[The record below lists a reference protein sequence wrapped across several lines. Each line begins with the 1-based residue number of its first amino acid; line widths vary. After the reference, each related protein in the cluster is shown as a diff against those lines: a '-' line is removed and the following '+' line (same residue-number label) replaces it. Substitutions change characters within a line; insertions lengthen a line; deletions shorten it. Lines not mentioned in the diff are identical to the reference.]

1 LGKDEDSAPG
11 FGHLTPALR
20 NLTDSRGW
28 TPTPIQAASHSD
40 LQQGHDML
48 LVAPTGSGKT
58 EAVALPLLSN
68 AVEQDW
74 TPLCILYITPLR
86 ALNRDVERR
95 LSELGNAA
103 GLRTDVRHGDTPQSA
118 RTRQSRNP
126 PHLLV
131 TTPETCQLLLLGSRL
146 REGLANLQAVIIDEV
161 HDLAASERG
170 SQLLVALER
179 IDELCGRRVQRIGLS
194 ATVGNPDEMALWL
207 SPTARAC
214 VAAAPRPIDLE
225 VVTEP
230 TTAEDRALSLELRV
244 KPRGLAALRRL
255 TAKVRETAP
264 CLIFVNSR
272 NAAETVS
279 QRIATLDED
288 LRIGVHHGS
297 LAADTRREMEEALQ
311 AGDLHGLVCTSS
323 LELGIDVGSIKQV
336 HQLRSPRAV
345 DRMLQR
351 VGRAEH
357 VLGGTSRGMLL
368 CWETDDVSEAAV
380 IARRAM
386 NTELEPVEW
395 RTMPR
400 SVAANQLVLTALA
413 ERIVPLNAA
422 AELLQRVRL
431 FDELDDRE
439 VMDILQILS
448 DRYLLKLIEK
458 PTESDPLKWPP
469 VLWEQ
474 IGVGTPALPEK
485 RPKLEELE
493 LASKAEK
500 KRWSGALKAGLP
512 EHLKAGWFSPGG
524 RARTYMIEHLSM
536 IADETR
542 YSVRDAVTRRIIG
555 NLDETF
561 VLSLDNAG
569 GSEDGAPGRFVMA
582 GRTWVVVEADP
593 DRSELLVAPVTEQG
607 SAPEWMGE
615 LPPVP
620 AGVAREVGGLR
631 LAIARENEWFLPPA
645 DETQFDLVTEAWLA
659 KLPPPLEV
667 ADYPLSDTSLGTLT
681 ESIASHLEATG
692 SIPHSRLLTIEDRRE
707 AVILNCCHG
716 SKINSA
722 LAHFLQAMASTTD
735 GKVGMVVIDPYR
747 ISFSVPG
754 LTPESMVRWLQETPP
769 EALDSIMRMTIPNG
783 RQLRARLVH
792 VCKTFGVLNR
802 GIDPRKVNLNGIINR
817 YRGTPLL
824 DEALDKLFHERM
836 DVDGAADLLRVIQ
849 AGAVTI
855 EHTASGPLGIS
866 PRSERDLLLPNWSD
880 EEVRVRLEERLMNER
895 AVLICLAC
903 GSRMRT
909 RVAMYGAKHTTCECG
924 GRMLAAAREGLE
936 ERLSEWVK
944 SEEGPTRVRMER
956 NAQIVQQRGI
966 EALICLMARGVGE
979 DTATR
984 ILRRVPR
991 NHREVLLRTIHDAEL
1006 TYARTRRYWG

>member
-1 LGKDEDSAPG
+1 MDLGAFDE
-11 FGHLTPALR
+11 LTPGLKR
-20 NLTDSRGW
+20 LTNSRGW
-28 TPTPIQAASHSD
+28 TPTPIQEASHAD
-40 LQQGHDML
+40 LLAGNDML

-68 AVEQDW
+68 AVEQYW
-74 TPLCILYITPLR
+74 SPLAILYVTPLR

-95 LSELGNAA
+95 LAELGAA
-103 GLRTDVRHGDTPQSA
+103 AELRTDVRHGDTPQSA

-131 TTPETCQLLLLGSRL
+131 TTPETCQLLLMGSRL
-146 REGLANLQAVIIDEV
+146 RQGLANLRAVVIDEV

-194 ATVGNPDEMALWL
+194 ATVGNPDEMARWL

-214 VAAAPRPIDLE
+214 VAASPRPIDLE

-297 LAADTRREMEEALQ
+297 LAAETRQEMEAALQ
-311 AGDLHGLVCTSS
+311 AGELHGLVCTSS

-357 VLGGTSRGMLL
+357 TLEGTSRGMLL
-368 CWETDDVSEAAV
+368 CWEMDDISEAAV

-386 NTELEPVEW
+386 NSEIEPVEW

-431 FDELDDRE
+431 FAELEDNE
-439 VMDILQILS
+439 VLAILRILA
-448 DRYLLKLIEK
+448 DRYLLNLVEK
-458 PTESDPLKWPP
+458 PADSDPLKWPP
-469 VLWEQ
+469 ALWEM
-474 IGVGTPALPEK
+474 VGEGNRALPEK
-485 RPKLEELE
+485 RPKLEEME
-493 LASKAEK
+493 LASEADK
-500 KRWSGALKAGLP
+500 KRWTAALRAGLP
-512 EHLKAGWFSPGG
+512 KHLEAGWFSAGSRG
-524 RARTYMIEHLSM
+524 RNYMIEHLSM

-542 YSVRDAVTRRIIG
+542 YYVRDAVTRSVIG
-555 NLDETF
+555 TLDETF
-561 VLSLDNAG
+561 VLSLDNSG

-593 DRSELLVAPVTEQG
+593 EKSELLVAPVTDQG

-620 AGVAREVGGLR
+620 ADVAREVGGLR
-631 LAIARENEWFLPPA
+631 LAVSRENGWYLPP
-645 DETQFDLVTEAWLA
+645 DDGTSFDLVTKAWLA
-659 KLPPPLEV
+659 ELPPPRELSE
-667 ADYPLSDTSLGTLT
+667 YPLSDPSIGTLT
-681 ESIASHLEATG
+681 ETIADHLEATG
-692 SIPHSRLLTIEDRRE
+692 SIPHSRLLTIENRRD
-707 AVILNCCHG
+707 AVVLNCCHG
-716 SKINSA
+716 SRINAA
-722 LAHFLQAMASTTD
+722 LGHFLQAMASTVD
-735 GKVGMVVIDPYR
+735 GKTGMVVIDPYR
-747 ISFSVPG
+747 ISFQVPG
-754 LTPESMVRWLQETPP
+754 LTPDSMVNWLQNTPP
-769 EALDSIMRMTIPNG
+769 EALDGIMRMTIPNG
-783 RQLRARLVH
+783 RQLRTRLVH
-792 VCKTFGVLNR
+792 VCKTFGVLSR
-802 GIDPRKVNLNGIINR
+802 GVDPRRVNLNGIINR

-836 DVDGAADLLRVIQ
+836 DVEGASDLLKAIQ

-855 EHTASGPLGIS
+855 EHTAAGPLGIS

-936 ERLSEWVK
+936 ERLAEWVD
-944 SEEGPTRVRMER
+944 SEESATRVRMER

-984 ILRRVPR
+984 ILRRVQKNR
-991 NHREVLLRTIHDAEL
+991 REELLRTIHDAEL